1 METYSENITMSIKDK
16 CNYDYLDKMIE
27 KKLEILQNAEV
38 CNDDGHQ
45 FYFEIYFDNIGEK
58 SSIIYDFNCSNIN
71 DFDIWYNYMTYEND
85 RRKYLSK
92 KLSYR

>member
-1 METYSENITMSIKDK
+1 MSIKD
-16 CNYDYLDKMIE
+16 NYDYLDKMIE

-58 SSIIYDFNCSNIN
+58 SSIHHFTFQTPTIKG
-71 DFDIWYNYMTYEND
+71 
-85 RRKYLSK
+85 RRLKCDLATVT
-92 KLSYR
+92 L